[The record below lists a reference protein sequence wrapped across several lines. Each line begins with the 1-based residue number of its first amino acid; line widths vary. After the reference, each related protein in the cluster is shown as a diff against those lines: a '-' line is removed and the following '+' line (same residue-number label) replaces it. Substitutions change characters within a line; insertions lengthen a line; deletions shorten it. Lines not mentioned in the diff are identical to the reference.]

1 MCVREEEWAH
11 QVEEVMRWW
20 AGEAGARRP
29 SPALCES
36 KQRVRRGGWR
46 SGSGTDQ
53 QLPAG
58 KETSSS
64 ALERVYETGR
74 GARLR
79 PANADRHAVSPN
91 PSVPVS
97 ASRHRKDVEQSE
109 VAPSGPT
116 AAAPQIPKV
125 GSGGEEFV
133 PRTAWRRRPPTSP

>member
-58 KETSSS
+58 KKTSSS
-64 ALERVYETGR
+64 ALERVYETGP

-79 PANADRHAVSPN
+79 PANADCHPVSPN
-91 PSVPVS
+91 PPVPDTEKMLNEAKS
-97 ASRHRKDVEQSE
+97 PRPARLPPLRE
-109 VAPSGPT
+109 
-116 AAAPQIPKV
+116 IPKV

-133 PRTAWRRRPPTSP
+133 PRTAWRRPRPPTSP